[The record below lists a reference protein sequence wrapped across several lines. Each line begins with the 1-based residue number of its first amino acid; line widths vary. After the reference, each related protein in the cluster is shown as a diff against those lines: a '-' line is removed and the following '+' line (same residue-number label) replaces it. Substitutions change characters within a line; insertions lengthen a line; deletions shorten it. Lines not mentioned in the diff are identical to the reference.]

1 MSEEF
6 QLQIE
11 WLGHA
16 SFRVKTGS
24 GRVIYLDPYQ
34 IKDGEEKADIII
46 SSHSHFDHFH
56 SESIQKLMKED
67 TIVLGPESIA
77 SNLKEFNGQPIKL
90 GDSFDYKDLS
100 IELIPSYNIKK
111 PNHPKSNR
119 WAGIIVRS
127 GGKSV
132 YHAGD
137 TERIPEM
144 KDLADKNITV
154 ALLPCGGTYT
164 MDFDESTDCA
174 VDIKPEIAVP
184 MHNWDKNLN
193 KFKELLNK
201 KDSNIKVVILEK
213 GGTPLKV

>member
-1 MSEEF
+1 MGEDY

-16 SFRVKTGS
+16 AFRVKTGS

-34 IKDGEEKADIII
+34 IKEGEEKADIIV

-77 SNLKEFNGQPIKL
+77 SNLKEFDGKAIKL

-100 IELIPSYNIKK
+100 IELMPSYNIKK
-111 PNHPKSNR
+111 PNHPKANG
-119 WAGIIVRS
+119 WAGTILRS

-144 KDLADKNITV
+144 KSLANKNITV
-154 ALLPCGGTYT
+154 ALIPCGGTYT
-164 MDFDESTDCA
+164 MDFDEATDSA
-174 VDIKPEIAVP
+174 VDIQPEIAVP
-184 MHNWDKNLN
+184 MHNWNKDLN
-193 KFKELLNK
+193 EFKDLLNK
-201 KDSNIKVVILEK
+201 KDPKIKVEILSEK
-213 GGTPLKV
+213 SLKV